1 MYSLGM
7 GKVYYFVS
15 FLSPFFLFFHKINMP

>member
-15 FLSPFFLFFHKINMP
+15 FFFFFFLFFHKINMP